1 MLKKEIDKKITKEI
15 GEVARI
21 SLTYVTEGN
30 TDIVTHLPLLQVTIT
45 GDDFFSFVFFSS
57 FLRQISLC
65 SFV

>member
-15 GEVARI
+15 GEVAHI

-45 GDDFFSFVFFSS
+45 GDDFFSFVF
-57 FLRQISLC
+57 SLV
-65 SFV
+65 F